1 MAARKLTSDAE
12 GPKDEEGAEA
22 CPGNAC
28 ANESPLHGWVHEGYI
43 PQPMDAFVLGAFAA
57 FYGSNLIRALPWPEA
72 WKQRKPLACPLCL
85 AGWLCIVGWL
95 LGTHWLIAAAAAGG
109 ALLLEE
115 IRDRLK
121 GASWGLPPS

>member
-1 MAARKLTSDAE
+1 M
-12 GPKDEEGAEA
+12 
-22 CPGNAC
+22 
-28 ANESPLHGWVHEGYI
+28 HEGYI